1 MDPTRENGLS
11 ECTLFS
17 IIALL
22 FYQDS
27 GHIDFTAILHMVI
40 IAAIDSLVAIILSL
54 DNHY

>member
-17 IIALL
+17 ITVLL